1 MIQFESPLWFLA
13 LVPLVPF
20 LALCARQSY
29 ADLPASRNRL
39 ALALRLLGVLFVTL
53 ALARPVLLLENTD
66 RVVLYLIDV
75 SESVPAAS
83 LEESWDELQAFNE
96 ARADGEQAGVVLFAR
111 RPRLVVPP
119 TAEPIELTPELERRL
134 FHEREH

>member
-83 LEESWDELQAFNE
+83 LEESWGELQAFNE
-96 ARADGEQAGVVLFAR
+96 ARADGEQAGA
-111 RPRLVVPP
+111 P
-119 TAEPIELTPELERRL
+119 
-134 FHEREH
+134 